1 MTKPSQAQ
9 IDAALDQLSRTYL
22 RHPGV
27 SLIDY
32 GLSLETATAHSGL
45 ERTKASPPGL
55 RIHLR
60 GNVHESDFPKE
71 VDGIPV
77 SLVRADYRLEPE
89 PNRKDET

>member
-9 IDAALDQLSRTYL
+9 IDAALDQLSRKYL
-22 RHPGV
+22 THPEV

-32 GLSLETATAHSGL
+32 GLGDERPGL
-45 ERTKASPPGL
+45 ERQSSPPSL

-60 GNVHESDFPKE
+60 GNVRETGFPKE

-77 SLVRADYRLEPE
+77 SLVRGDYRLEPE
-89 PNRKDET
+89 LK